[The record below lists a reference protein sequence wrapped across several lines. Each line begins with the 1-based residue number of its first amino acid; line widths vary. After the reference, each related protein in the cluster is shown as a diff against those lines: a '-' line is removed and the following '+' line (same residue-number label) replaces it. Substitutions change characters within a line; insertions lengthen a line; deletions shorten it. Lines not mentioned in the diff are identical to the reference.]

1 MRPSGLTNPRKFWG
15 KINRDLKKGDY
26 ISIVIKINYNMSSYE
41 GKKLF
46 LVIQLFLEE
55 KKFFGISY
63 IVVGCLNIL
72 WEIFFPIGNKFQ
84 QEKKEL

>member
-41 GKKLF
+41 GKKIIF
-46 LVIQLFLEE
+46 SNSTVFGG
-55 KKFFGISY
+55 KKIFWNKLYCGWMSKYSLRNIFSY
-63 IVVGCLNIL
+63 
-72 WEIFFPIGNKFQ
+72 WK
-84 QEKKEL
+84 